1 LIAEDTIMR
10 GLTALTLVLLVAC
23 APPPTTDDTSAEP
36 RAAFDGTW
44 QLVST
49 TQTMADGSTRP
60 DPDIGDHGVGQLM
73 LDASNGRMCVTVANG
88 DRTRWADALQPTDA
102 EVRESMTR
110 MVAYCGTWSVDT
122 AKQELVYKLEIDRS
136 PNQQGTERRRQYV
149 WKGDHLLLNP
159 TPLPEG
165 VTKWEIEWKR
175 SS

>member
-1 LIAEDTIMR
+1 MKALPC
-10 GLTALTLVLLVAC
+10 LTLALLAAC
-23 APPPTTDDTSAEP
+23 ATPPAADKVATDP
-36 RAAFDGTW
+36 RSPFDGTW

-49 TQTMADGSTRP
+49 IQTMADGSTRS

-73 LDASNGRMCVTVANG
+73 LDASDGRMCVTVANG
-88 DRTRWADALQPTDA
+88 DRAKWADAMKPTDA
-102 EVRESMTR
+102 ESREAMAK
-110 MVAYCGTWSVDT
+110 MVAYCGTWAVDT
-122 AKQELVYKLEIDRS
+122 AKLELVYKLEIDRS

-159 TPLPEG
+159 TPLPDG

>member
-1 LIAEDTIMR
+1 MKALNS
-10 GLTALTLVLLVAC
+10 LTLILLAAC
-23 APPPTTDDTSAEP
+23 TGEPARFDTPMSPAAP
-36 RAAFDGTW
+36 FHGTW

-49 TQTMADGSTRP
+49 RQTMADGSMRS
-60 DPDIGDHGVGQLM
+60 DPDIGDRGVGQLM

-88 DRTRWADALQPTDA
+88 DRTPWADATKPTDA
-102 EVRESMTR
+102 EVREAMMK
-110 MVAYCGTWSVDT
+110 MVAYCGTWDVDT

-149 WKGDHLLLNP
+149 WQGDRLFLNP

-175 SS
+175 AGTPP